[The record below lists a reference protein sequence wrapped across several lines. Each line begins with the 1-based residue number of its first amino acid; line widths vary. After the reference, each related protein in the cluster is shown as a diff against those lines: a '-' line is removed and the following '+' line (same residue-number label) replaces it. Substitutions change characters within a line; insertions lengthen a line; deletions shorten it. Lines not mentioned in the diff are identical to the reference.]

1 VLTYVVSQLAFGARG
16 DDAWQVVGVAA
27 TDLALGV
34 LLLRI
39 RLTTE
44 REVNERTDDLAA
56 ANDRLELL
64 NGTDPLTGL
73 ANRRHLEQALAGEW
87 ALCLATERPVSV
99 MMIDIDHFK
108 LYNDHYGHLEGDRCL
123 QAVAAELTASARGAD
138 VVARYGGE
146 EFSIVLPDA
155 DLDVARQVAERVR
168 LNVACLQVEHATS
181 PSGFVTVSIG
191 VASAVPGHDGL
202 AEDLVRNADRYLYE
216 AKRNG
221 RNRIA
226 ALTAPAQG

>member
-1 VLTYVVSQLAFGARG
+1 
-16 DDAWQVVGVAA
+16 VAA
-27 TDLALGV
+27 TDLALGI

-44 REVNERTDDLAA
+44 REVNERTEALAA
-56 ANDRLELL
+56 ANGRLELL

-73 ANRRHLEQALAGEW
+73 ANRRRLEKALADEW
-87 ALCLATERPVSV
+87 AQCLATERPVSV
-99 MMIDIDHFK
+99 VMIDIDHFK
-108 LYNDHYGHLEGDRCL
+108 LYNDHYGHLEGDHCL
-123 QAVAAELTASARGAD
+123 RTVAAELAASARGAD

-155 DLDVARQVAERVR
+155 DLDVARQVAERAR
-168 LNVACLQVEHATS
+168 LNIACLQVEHATS
-181 PSGFVTVSIG
+181 PSGFLTVSIG
-191 VASAVPGHDGL
+191 IASAVPGHDGS
-202 AEDLVRNADRYLYE
+202 AEDLVGQADRCLYE

-226 ALTAPAQG
+226 AVTAPAQG